1 MYTMEYL
8 AKKKKKRK
16 EILTFAKT
24 WMDLQGI
31 MLSKTSQRE
40 KDTCYFA

>member
-1 MYTMEYL
+1 MYTMEYV
-8 AKKKKKRK
+8 AKKKKRK
-16 EILTFAKT
+16 EILSFAKT

-40 KDTCYFA
+40 KDKCCFA